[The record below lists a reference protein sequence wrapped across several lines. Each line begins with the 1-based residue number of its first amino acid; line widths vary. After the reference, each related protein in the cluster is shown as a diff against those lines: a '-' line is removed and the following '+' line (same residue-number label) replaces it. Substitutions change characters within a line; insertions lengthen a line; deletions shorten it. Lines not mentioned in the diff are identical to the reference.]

1 MKKSITILLFL
12 FSFTTLST
20 YGQAGLSMS
29 DSTTFLIGGDTLTQG
44 TTILYAGTVYNNS
57 NQTYTGS
64 ITYYVGCDSTGA
76 QGANTEFVDST
87 TISGNTISPFDTMGH
102 TDSIPIGPQFKSGI
116 NTVVIWPVADAMSS
130 FVTMDSAKINV
141 FVIDPLKITNLT
153 VLDQL
158 VLYPNPFSDKIW
170 LLTKDNSSIEE
181 VRIIDALGRTI
192 YTDKKPSKQYIETGS
207 LDQGVYLIEFIY
219 KGEKRL
225 IKTMKQ

>member
-1 MKKSITILLFL
+1 
-12 FSFTTLST
+12 
-20 YGQAGLSMS
+20 
-29 DSTTFLIGGDTLTQG
+29 
-44 TTILYAGTVYNNS
+44 
-57 NQTYTGS
+57 
-64 ITYYVGCDSTGA
+64 
-76 QGANTEFVDST
+76 
-87 TISGNTISPFDTMGH
+87 
-102 TDSIPIGPQFKSGI
+102 
-116 NTVVIWPVADAMSS
+116 
-130 FVTMDSAKINV
+130 MDSAKINV